1 MEEKNTKKDDACF
14 QCFQCWRD
22 DAFLSRDDARLD
34 QSVHSSPIP
43 NQPWN
48 PCTRIPFL
56 STDGT
61 SALPGNQLS
70 NESRKSD
77 V

>member
-48 PCTRIPFL
+48 PCTHIPFL